1 MSLHDTVKELA
12 LSLPDGCST
21 RDIACPTCGSAS
33 SFSVTREE
41 GVLKFIC
48 FKVTCGIKGVVGS
61 RSTSEYVAPVK
72 QVKLFTDRL
81 FKLELGHLTWL
92 QDLFKLHNCLLH
104 NIKWSYSDKRVYY
117 PQYNIKGVLQGY
129 IARHYPELAGMPTRG
144 AKAYW
149 KPVVQDAKGLCIPNI
164 NVLHMIQQQ
173 ERVVLV
179 EDYPSCLRIISQLEL
194 PCCCLGGT
202 NLYDSM
208 IDTLMELEVK
218 QVVVVLDADA
228 ISKAL
233 KMKRKLQLAFPNTLF
248 IPLIGGDP
256 KDCTEAELTNI
267 FNHIEENYYGAP

>member
-21 RDIACPTCGSAS
+21 RDIACPNCGSNNT
-33 SFSVTREE
+33 FSVTREE

-48 FKVTCGIKGVVGS
+48 FRVSCGVKGVIGS
-61 RSTSEYVAPVK
+61 RSTSEYVTPVK
-72 QVKLFTDRL
+72 QVKLFTG
-81 FKLELGHLTWL
+81 KLVALNNTYHAYLCMQFNLRHVNMSGIRWCYAD
-92 QDLFKLHNCLLH
+92 Q
-104 NIKWSYSDKRVYY
+104 RVYY
-117 PQYNIKGVLQGY
+117 PQYNIKGILQGY
-129 IARHYPELAGMPTRG
+129 IARYYPVLANTPLQG

-164 NVLHMIQQQ
+164 NVLPMIQQQ

-179 EDYPSCLRIISQLEL
+179 EDYPSCLRIISQLGL

-208 IDTLMELEVK
+208 VATLMELEVK

-233 KMKRKLQLAFPNTLF
+233 TMKRKLQLAFPNTVF
-248 IPLIGGDP
+248 IPLTGGDP
-256 KDCTEAELTNI
+256 KDMTEQELVEV
-267 FNHIEENYYGAP
+267 FNQLEEIHYE